1 LGSASVVEKVIVH
14 WPGGREQTIEK
25 VAVDRVLTVEE
36 PR

>member
-1 LGSASVVEKVIVH
+1 VH